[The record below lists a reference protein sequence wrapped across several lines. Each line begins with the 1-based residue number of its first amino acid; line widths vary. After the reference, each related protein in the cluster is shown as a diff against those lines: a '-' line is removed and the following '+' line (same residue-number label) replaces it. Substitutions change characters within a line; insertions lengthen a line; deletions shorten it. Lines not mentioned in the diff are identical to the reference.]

1 MLGKSSAGEYGI
13 GVTNGVVLWRD
24 VNDIARVVE
33 SQTESTGGE
42 VCFDLSGLNSIRPG
56 ALTALATHVCA
67 TAHAGHPVRVTLPTN
82 PACCKH
88 LETISGFCWN
98 LASLRDIRFEGKQC
112 SGNFSYTVDDAI
124 LSMTTVD
131 SPAEVEDLAEEVY
144 NGFQRTG
151 GVRSSVLLDEVVE
164 GFWEPAIN
172 SVEHSE
178 SDVGAFCLAQI
189 WSARG
194 RRIAEFAVADAGVG
208 ILATLRRRYPS
219 LSSHKQAIEKSL
231 EEGVSGLD
239 DPQRGIG
246 LSTTHE
252 LSRAGSDRR
261 LMIVS
266 GDGCVVASPE
276 ETGGRTLAKS
286 WSGTLVSLHFPLS
299 R

>member
-1 MLGKSSAGEYGI
+1 MMNGI
-13 GVTNGVVLWRD
+13 VLERN
-24 VNDIARVVE
+24 VNDIARFVE
-33 SQTESTGGE
+33 SQAASPDAE
-42 VCFDLSGLNSIRPG
+42 VCFDLSGLRSIRPG
-56 ALTALATHVCA
+56 ALAALATHVCA
-67 TAHAGHPVRVTLPTN
+67 AAHAGHQVQITPPAD

-88 LETISGFCWN
+88 LEMVSGFCWN
-98 LASLRDIRFEGKQC
+98 LMSLRGIRFEGKQC
-112 SGNFSYTVDDAI
+112 SGSFSYAMDDAI

-131 SPAEVEDLAEEVY
+131 NTAEVEDLAEEVY

-172 SVEHSE
+172 AVEHSG
-178 SDVGAFCLAQI
+178 SDVGAFCLAWI

-194 RRIAEFAVADAGVG
+194 RRIADFAVADAGVG

-219 LSSHKQAIEKSL
+219 LSSDREAVLKALK
-231 EEGVSGLD
+231 EGVSGLD

-252 LSRAGSDRR
+252 LSKAGSGRR

-266 GDGCVVASPE
+266 GDGCVVATPSRS
-276 ETGGRTLAKS
+276 GGRTLRKF
-286 WSGTLVSLHFPLS
+286 WPGTLVSLLFPLS
-299 R
+299 Q